1 MNSPAAME
9 PSIFKAVVLAWRRQF
24 AFNRALISH
33 RSKRAEGWE
42 SNPFRHSSARLS
54 MILHVLLVIHL
65 LAGCSLG
72 GGGANYIHTRCS
84 LASRGVDGWYLGLS
98 LDHYQCNLFD
108 TPKTQAYCIS
118 GLTEL
123 FPQIF
128 QLPNMSLHQQL
139 CALTDELAE
148 STAITCSTAKG
159 RHLLKLLQSSIAKN
173 LKPLHQRPLPGQN
186 KGWVTNNKW

>member
-1 MNSPAAME
+1 MNSPAATE
-9 PSIFKAVVLAWRRQF
+9 PSIFKAVVLVWRRQF

-98 LDHYQCNLFD
+98 L
-108 TPKTQAYCIS
+108 
-118 GLTEL
+118 
-123 FPQIF
+123 
-128 QLPNMSLHQQL
+128 HQQL